1 MRSKKDMMC
10 SCGKRKGA
18 CNCKGYADGT
28 KMVTPMGYYQG
39 SLYATADSQKPED
52 LTQSLQGA
60 RFQAAPISNEPTAE
74 EQVGQVVASKAID
87 KGVDY
92 GFEKAGGMFA
102 KEAATQPLVN
112 ATSAAQLAGADAA
125 TKAGVEGLTKSLAGE
140 GVKIAGQEA
149 TKAAASSA
157 GSSLGSALIPGIGA
171 LGVGLLDDGK
181 ISKSEGM
188 GAAGSTIGGAL
199 GSVGGPLGMAVGSF
213 IGGLAGNALGG
224 GGSKA
229 APAAAALG
237 PLMGGKKA
245 PTPVPETESEKMMKD
260 ETEGYQDGTT
270 NVTNYTEPLNKPK
283 VAGNSAPQQQQGLD
297 IEAMAAEGFLGFA
310 PKLAADK
317 AFREDTIDFV
327 EDNPVAALL
336 LGPLVTGV
344 GLKDGTKKVKTAEE
358 PDYRRLSSGGMADLN
373 FSKRTLEQ
381 NKKAMEDHYKRIQEA
396 MQATQ

>member
-10 SCGKRKGA
+10 SCGERKGA

-52 LTQSLQGA
+52 FTQNLQGA

-74 EQVGQVVASKAID
+74 EQVGQVVATKAID

-92 GFEKAGGMFA
+92 GFEKAGTMFA

-112 ATSAAQLAGADAA
+112 AASAAQLAGADAA

-157 GSSLGSALIPGIGA
+157 GSSLGSALVPGIGA
-171 LGVGLLDDGK
+171 LGVGLLDDGQ
-181 ISKSEGM
+181 ISKAEGM
-188 GAAGSTIGGAL
+188 GAAGSTIGAAL
-199 GSVGGPLGMAVGSF
+199 GAPGGPLGMAVGSF

-224 GGSKA
+224 GGGSKA
-229 APAAAALG
+229 APVAAALG

-245 PTPVPETESEKMMKD
+245 PTTVPETESEKMMKD
-260 ETEGYQDGTT
+260 EMEGYQDGTT
-270 NVTNYTEPLNKPK
+270 NVTNYTQPLDKPR
-283 VAGNSAPQQQQGLD
+283 VAGSSAPQQQQGLD

-327 EDNPVAALL
+327 EDNPLASLL
-336 LGPLVTGV
+336 LGPLVSGF
-344 GLKDGTKKVKTAEE
+344 KDGTKKVQTTEE
-358 PDYRRLSSGGMADLN
+358 PDYRRLSSGGWADLN

-396 MQATQ
+396 MQAAQ